1 MKIAMHS
8 DLHIE
13 GYRLLYNTLSDTGYD
28 VLVLAGDIVSAKTID
43 RLQVLREKV
52 PTDKPVIFV
61 PGNHEFY
68 GGCIK
73 QTANELRDKCSEL
86 GFIYAD
92 RKVVVIDEVVF
103 ICATGWA
110 TLDSFHEYSMEEKW
124 LAMKSCIADFQA
136 IKSNSV
142 DDMIER
148 GKADYEFIKSNLEL
162 YKDHKCV
169 VVTHFSPSET
179 YGNQNFDVTPIS
191 SYFSND
197 WTHLM
202 YEYQP
207 VFWVYGH
214 THGSVEGRIYRT
226 RVVTNQRG
234 YGHECFA
241 TYNENKIIEVN
252 LNE

>member
-1 MKIAMHS
+1 MKIAIHS

-13 GYRLLYNTLSDTGYD
+13 GYRLPYNTLSNNDYD

-43 RLQVLREKV
+43 RLQSIRDKV
-52 PTDKPVIFV
+52 PVGKPVIFV

-68 GGCIK
+68 GGCIIH
-73 QTANELRDKCSEL
+73 TAQELRSKCSEL
-86 GFIYAD
+86 GFMYAD
-92 RKVVVIDEVVF
+92 RKVITVDGVVF

-110 TLDSFHEYSMEEKW
+110 TLDSFHEYSIEEKR
-124 LAMKSCIADFQA
+124 LAMNHCIADFQA

-142 DDMIER
+142 DGMIER

-169 VVTHFSPSET
+169 VVTHFSPSES
-179 YGNQNFDVTPIS
+179 YGNQKFDVSPIS

-241 TYNENKIIEVN
+241 TYDENKIVEVN
-252 LNE
+252 VNE